1 MMRLYQWISGKELM
15 ERWQINPLGLVDIV
29 IYERLPVYEP
39 DGRIVED
46 IEYEYEYIKRAGH
59 SDLFPLPPPPKKDN
73 PSIYDLIFHPEVYG
87 YKIPGPSV
95 SIPPNYIPMADRI
108 GQLMFKLIEVERFE
122 KENNL
127 ILQDIEPRKEDKN
140 SKNQL
145 YKKEKRKNKIQII
158 REKVREKAIEL
169 WQNDPTITIADMFVN
184 HEISEIAVRENGE
197 IFVEKTIRDWI
208 KDLCPDRSPGRR
220 PETKPKQSKKGAK
233 YLPNPDRSSG
243 RPKGK

>member
-1 MMRLYQWISGKELM
+1 MYEL
-15 ERWQINPLGLVDIV
+15 ILNP
-29 IYERLPVYEP
+29 EP
-39 DGRIVED
+39 
-46 IEYEYEYIKRAGH
+46 
-59 SDLFPLPPPPKKDN
+59 
-73 PSIYDLIFHPEVYG
+73 YDFE
-87 YKIPGPSV
+87 IPGATLTD
-95 SIPPNYIPMADRI
+95 PNYIPLANRI
-108 GQLMFKLIEVERFE
+108 EQLMFKLIEVERFE

-127 ILQDIEPRKEDKN
+127 ILQNIEPIKDDKN
-140 SKNQL
+140 GINQIH
-145 YKKEKRKNKIQII
+145 KQEKRKNKVQII
-158 REKVREKAIEL
+158 RQKVREKAIKL

-233 YLPNPDRSSG
+233 DLPNPDLSPG